1 MNGRSEV
8 AEPATFDGVLGN
20 AAALRLL
27 ARALESGEV
36 AHAYLFY
43 GPPGVGKRTVARRFG
58 ATLVAG
64 GNAGAEDR
72 AWRGLHPDLSEVQP
86 EGAFTTIGQVREVV
100 RLAASRP
107 FEGARRVF
115 VLEADTL
122 NVQAANALLKTLEE
136 PEGEAVFILLAASR
150 ESVLPTVLS
159 RAQAVRFNPVPTR
172 VVAGFLEARGVEG
185 GVASGASNSVA
196 APPSLEPGLAAA
208 LGRGSVGLSLRY
220 AQEGELRELRGAIF
234 EAGFSLRGDLEERAR
249 VVGEI
254 VARAEAVGA
263 ARETAFLEEVEE
275 QDRWAREG
283 AKRAGR
289 AARDGAMRE
298 ALELIAL
305 LYRDAAAIEAG
316 APELVA
322 NVDRVEEI
330 RRRVEE
336 YRGADWA
343 GAALLLG
350 EARAALAYNV
360 SPEAILEV
368 TLSRI
373 RRIVLEPSPGSWTSG
388 SRAGRPPGSA
398 TPGTSTSG
406 SATGSSSQQR

>member
-1 MNGRSEV
+1 LTIERSRV
-8 AEPATFDGVLGN
+8 AEPATFAGILGN
-20 AAALRLL
+20 EAALRLL
-27 ARALESGEV
+27 QRAFEGGEV
-36 AHAYLFY
+36 SHAYLFY
-43 GPPGVGKRTVARRFG
+43 GPAGVGKRTVARRFG
-58 ATLVAG
+58 AALVAG
-64 GNAGAEDR
+64 GDAGAEDR
-72 AWRGLHPDLSEVQP
+72 AQRGLHPDLSEIQP

-150 ESVLPTVLS
+150 EGVLPTILS
-159 RAQAVRFNPVPTR
+159 RAQAVRFNPIPTKA
-172 VVAGFLEARGVEG
+172 VAGFLEERGVE
-185 GVASGASNSVA
+185 
-196 APPSLEPGLAAA
+196 EPGLAAA

-220 AQEGELRELRGAIF
+220 ARERELRELREAIF

-249 VVGEI
+249 IVGQI

-263 ARETAFLEEVEE
+263 AREAAFLEGVEE
-275 QDRWAREG
+275 QDRRAREG

-289 AARDGAMRE
+289 AARDGAVRE
-298 ALELIAL
+298 ALELLAL

-336 YRGADWA
+336 YGGADWA
-343 GAALLLG
+343 GAALYLG

-373 RRIVLEPSPGSWTSG
+373 RRRVLEPSPGSWTSE
-388 SRAGRPPGSA
+388 SRAGQPQGSA

-406 SATGSSSQQR
+406 SATGSSSRPR

>member
-1 MNGRSEV
+1 ME
-8 AEPATFDGVLGN
+8 TFSGILGN
-20 AAALRLL
+20 EAALRLL
-27 ARALESGEV
+27 ERALKSGEV

-58 ATLVAG
+58 AALVADG
-64 GNAGAEDR
+64 DAEDR
-72 AWRGLHPDLSEVQP
+72 ARRGLHPDLSEVEP
-86 EGAFTTIGQVREVV
+86 EGTFTTIGQVREVV
-100 RLAASRP
+100 RLATSRP

-115 VLEADTL
+115 ILEADTL

-136 PEGEAVFILLAASR
+136 PEGEAVFVLLAASR
-150 ESVLPTVLS
+150 EGVLPTILS
-159 RAQAVRFNPVPTR
+159 RAQAVRFNPVPTNA
-172 VVAGFLEARGVEG
+172 VARFLEERG
-185 GVASGASNSVA
+185 
-196 APPSLEPGLAAA
+196 LEEPELAAA

-220 AQEGELRELRGAIF
+220 ARERELKELRETIF
-234 EAGFSLRGDLEERAR
+234 EAGFSLPEDFEERGR

-263 ARETAFLEEVEE
+263 AKESAFLEEVEE
-275 QDRWAREG
+275 PDKRAREG

-289 AARDGAMRE
+289 AARDGAVRE
-298 ALELIAL
+298 ALELLAL

-336 YRGADWA
+336 YPGTDWA
-343 GAALLLG
+343 GAALQIG

-373 RRIVLEPSPGSWTSG
+373 RRRVLGPSPGSWTSA
-388 SRAGRPPGSA
+388 SRGGQPRGSA
-398 TPGTSTSG
+398 TPG
-406 SATGSSSQQR
+406 

>member
-1 MNGRSEV
+1 M
-8 AEPATFDGVLGN
+8 AEQATFAGILGN
-20 AAALRLL
+20 EAALRLL
-27 ARALESGEV
+27 EKALKSGGA

-58 ATLVAG
+58 AALIAG
-64 GNAGAEDR
+64 EDAGAEDR
-72 AWRGLHPDLSEVQP
+72 ARRGLHPDLSEVEP

-107 FEGARRVF
+107 FEGVRRVF
-115 VLEADTL
+115 VLKADTL

-136 PEGEAVFILLAASR
+136 PEGEVVFVLLAASR
-150 ESVLPTVLS
+150 EGVLPTILS
-159 RAQAVRFNPVPTR
+159 RAQAVRFSPVPTR
-172 VVAGFLEARGVEG
+172 VVADFLENRGVE
-185 GVASGASNSVA
+185 
-196 APPSLEPGLAAA
+196 EPGLAAA

-220 AQEGELRELRGAIF
+220 AEERELKELRAAIF
-234 EAGFSLRGDLEERAR
+234 EAGFSFRKDFEERTLA
-249 VVGEI
+249 VGEI
-254 VARAEAVGA
+254 VARAEAVGV
-263 ARETAFLEEVEE
+263 ARERAFLDGFEEP
-275 QDRWAREG
+275 DRRAREA

-289 AARDGAMRE
+289 AARDGAVRE
-298 ALELIAL
+298 ALELLAL
-305 LYRDAAAIEAG
+305 AYRDAAAVEAG

-336 YRGADWA
+336 YVGADWA
-343 GAALLLG
+343 GAALHLG

-368 TLSRI
+368 ALSRI
-373 RRIVLEPSPGSWTSG
+373 RRRVLEPSRGSWTSA
-388 SRAGRPPGSA
+388 SRAGAPQGSA

-406 SATGSSSQQR
+406 SATG

>member
-1 MNGRSEV
+1 M
-8 AEPATFDGVLGN
+8 
-20 AAALRLL
+20 
-27 ARALESGEV
+27 
-36 AHAYLFY
+36 
-43 GPPGVGKRTVARRFG
+43 
-58 ATLVAG
+58 
-64 GNAGAEDR
+64 
-72 AWRGLHPDLSEVQP
+72 
-86 EGAFTTIGQVREVV
+86 
-100 RLAASRP
+100 
-107 FEGARRVF
+107 
-115 VLEADTL
+115 
-122 NVQAANALLKTLEE
+122 
-136 PEGEAVFILLAASR
+136 
-150 ESVLPTVLS
+150 
-159 RAQAVRFNPVPTR
+159 
-172 VVAGFLEARGVEG
+172 
-185 GVASGASNSVA
+185 
-196 APPSLEPGLAAA
+196 
-208 LGRGSVGLSLRY
+208 
-220 AQEGELRELRGAIF
+220 
-234 EAGFSLRGDLEERAR
+234 
-249 VVGEI
+249 VGEI

-275 QDRWAREG
+275 QDRRAREG

-289 AARDGAMRE
+289 AARDDAMRE

-330 RRRVEE
+330 RRWVEE

-373 RRIVLEPSPGSWTSG
+373 RRRILEPSPGSWTSG

-406 SATGSSSQQR
+406 SATG

>member
-1 MNGRSEV
+1 VRSEGEV
-8 AEPATFDGVLGN
+8 AEPAIFAGILGN
-20 AAALRLL
+20 EGALRLL
-27 ARALESGEV
+27 EGALRSGEV

-58 ATLVAG
+58 AALVAG
-64 GNAGAEDR
+64 GDALAEDR
-72 AWRGLHPDLSEVQP
+72 AQRGLHPDLSEVEP

-115 VLEADTL
+115 ILEADTL

-136 PEGEAVFILLAASR
+136 PEGETVFVLLAASR
-150 ESVLPTVLS
+150 EGVLPTILS
-159 RAQAVRFNPVPTR
+159 RAQAVRFNPVPTKL
-172 VVAGFLEARGVEG
+172 VVSFLEERGVE
-185 GVASGASNSVA
+185 
-196 APPSLEPGLAAA
+196 EPGLAAA

-220 AQEGELRELRGAIF
+220 AGEQELKELRGVIF
-234 EAGFSLRGDLEERAR
+234 EAAFSFRGDFEERTR

-263 ARETAFLEEVEE
+263 ARESAFLEDFEE
-275 QDRWAREG
+275 PDRRVREG

-289 AARDGAMRE
+289 AARDDAIRE
-298 ALELIAL
+298 ALELLAL
-305 LYRDAAAIEAG
+305 VYRDAAAIEAG

-343 GAALLLG
+343 GAALRVG
-350 EARAALAYNV
+350 EARPALAYNV
-360 SPEAILEV
+360 SAEAILEV

-373 RRIVLEPSPGSWTSG
+373 RRRVLEPSPGSWTSA
-388 SRAGRPPGSA
+388 SPAGRPRGSA
-398 TPGTSTSG
+398 MPGTSTSG
-406 SATGSSSQQR
+406 SATG